1 MAKID
6 EIVNNIVTEWEGDA
20 HIDATQIDSASL
32 STPVLHCKYL
42 RMLSG
47 WKTKKTTLKSRL
59 HEMRDAK
66 IRYWRGEMSREELQH
81 YGWAQWQYNKP
92 AKVELEN
99 MLAADSD
106 VSNIQMQLEGCE
118 TIIYVLESIMRE
130 INNRNFTI
138 SNYIKIKQFTQ
149 GETI

>member
-6 EIVNNIVTEWEGDA
+6 EIVNGIVEEWERDA
-20 HIDATQIDSASL
+20 HIDETVIDKASL
-32 STPVLHCKYL
+32 ETPELHCKYL
-42 RMLSG
+42 RLLSG

-81 YGWAQWQYNKP
+81 YGWSQWQFNKP
-92 AKVELEN
+92 AKVELES
-99 MLAADSD
+99 MLAADND
-106 VSNIQMQLEGCE
+106 VSQIQMQLEGCE

-149 GETI
+149 GDMI